1 MTGFTARK
9 VQETLGSD
17 DTPPPPVLDLWGFW
31 DPLHGCRAGRWHLYF
46 RLVSDDLGFLKNTAG
61 VDSEKEPIGIL
72 SLDPWLCF
80 EQ

>member
-1 MTGFTARK
+1 MTGITARK

-17 DTPPPPVLDLWGFW
+17 DTPPPVLDLWGFW

-61 VDSEKEPIGIL
+61 VDSEKRAYWHFIL
-72 SLDPWLCF
+72 GPLAVF
-80 EQ
+80 